1 MRTKRGIV
9 GISRGAFKTWL
20 TCTILYW
27 IAIGI
32 LITAGGFFPARYQT
46 SFPLQPNLPAWQKE
60 AGWQVNDPLRKPLY
74 EIIRSPSAGKLP
86 VEFVWLGYQGPIWNQ
101 HIHSRKT
108 ERYEFSSGETLDLP
122 NGLTEADEAYIKQA
136 FWDQRWTR
144 WRDIFQPY
152 VMNGIFF
159 PLGVLVGIWGWRQ
172 FRTSVQGKEYPPE
185 PPRLP
190 LSKQKERLRNLTLA
204 ASAIELACWLFI
216 GVANAIKDPLPFRS
230 VVYIMLPVMLPSIAA
245 FLMSVFRRGPI
256 GAALLAALGFYFL
269 LPLLA
274 GILLPQSWLPD

>member
-9 GISRGAFKTWL
+9 GISRAAFKTWL
-20 TCTILYW
+20 TCTILWW

-32 LITAGGFFPARYQT
+32 LINAGGFFPARYQT
-46 SFPLQPNLPAWQKE
+46 NFPLQPNLPAWQKE
-60 AGWQVNDPLRKPLY
+60 AGWQVDDPLRKPLY

-86 VEFVWLGYQGPIWNQ
+86 VEFVYLGYQGPIWNQ

-108 ERYEFSSGETLDLP
+108 QRYEFSSGETLDLP
-122 NGLTEADEAYIKQA
+122 NGLTEADDAYLKQA

-144 WRDIFQPY
+144 WKDIFTPY

-159 PLGVLVGIWGWRQ
+159 PLGILVLMWGWRQ
-172 FRTSVQGKEYPPE
+172 FRISVQGKEPE
-185 PPRLP
+185 PEAPRLP
-190 LSKQKERLRNLTLA
+190 LSPGKERLRNVTLA
-204 ASAIELACWLFI
+204 ASAIELALWLVI
-216 GVANAIKDPLPFRS
+216 GVANEIKDPLPFAS
-230 VVYIMLPVMLPSIAA
+230 ALYVMFPAVLPSLAA

-256 GAALLAALGFYFL
+256 GAALLAMLGFYFL

-274 GILLPQSWLPD
+274 VLLLPASWLPG